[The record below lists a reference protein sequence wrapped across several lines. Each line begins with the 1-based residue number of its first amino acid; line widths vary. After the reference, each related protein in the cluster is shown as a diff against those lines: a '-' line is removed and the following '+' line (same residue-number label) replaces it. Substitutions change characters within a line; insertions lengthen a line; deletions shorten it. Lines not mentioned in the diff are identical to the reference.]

1 MPDTSSIRLKLLIG
15 PTVPGPADPEVIDA
29 ISSVEV
35 TNTDSGRDGFQLRFT
50 LGKDVKDLLLDY
62 SLLLKNFFEP
72 PNRVIIIVY
81 IGASPPQVLIDGII
95 TSHQI
100 APSNTPGGSTLVIT
114 GEDISL
120 QMDLEEKDK
129 TFKNQS
135 DSQIVA
141 AILKDY
147 LTYGVKANP
156 TTTDLRRSENQG
168 NTTQQGT
175 DLAFIQQLASRNGF
189 VFYVEPT
196 QVPAVT
202 TAYWGPPKYE
212 STPQP
217 ALSMNMGPDTNL
229 ESLSFSFNAL
239 GPAKPK
245 VAILDPDTKERTPV
259 SVPPSSR
266 PPLAS
271 VPTTSLRTTLPRDT
285 ANKEQAEAA
294 LRAIALAS
302 NSADA
307 VTGSGQLDAVRY
319 GGVLRARQL
328 VGVRGVGNSY
338 DGSYYVSQVTHQIKP
353 GEYKQSFSLSREG
366 RGSLTPIVTP

>member
-1 MPDTSSIRLKLLIG
+1 MPDTNIRLQLLIG
-15 PTVPGPADPEVIDA
+15 PTVPRPAPADVIEA
-29 ISSVEV
+29 ISSLEV
-35 TNTDSGRDGFQLRFT
+35 TNTDSGRDGFQMTFT

-62 SLLLKNFFEP
+62 SLLLQNFFEP

-81 IGASPPQVLIDGII
+81 IGASRPQVLIDGII

-100 APSNTPGGSTLVIT
+100 APSNTPGSSTLVIT

-120 QMDLEEKDK
+120 QMDLEEKNE

-135 DSQIVA
+135 DSEIVTT
-141 AILKDY
+141 ILRDY
-147 LTYGVKANP
+147 LTYGVTPKV
-156 TTTDLRRSENQG
+156 TTTDLRRKETEG

-175 DLAFIQQLASRNGF
+175 DLAFIQQLATRNGF

-196 QVPAVT
+196 EVPAAT
-202 TAYWGPPKYE
+202 RAYWGPQNYQN
-212 STPQP
+212 SPQP

-245 VAILDPDTKERTPV
+245 VAILNPDTKQRSPV
-259 SVPPSSR
+259 IVPPSAR

-271 VPTTSLRTTLPRDT
+271 NPAVSLRTTLPRDT

-294 LRAIALAS
+294 LLAIALAG

-319 GGVLRARQL
+319 GVILRARQL

-338 DGSYYVSQVTHQIKP
+338 DGSYYVKQVTHRLKL

>member
-1 MPDTSSIRLKLLIG
+1 MPDTSIRLQLLIG
-15 PTVPGPADPEVIDA
+15 PTVPRPADPEVIEA
-29 ISSVEV
+29 ISSLEV

-50 LGKDVKDLLLDY
+50 MGKDVKDLLLDY
-62 SLLLKNFFEP
+62 SLLLKNYFEP
-72 PNRVIIIVY
+72 PNRVIIMVY
-81 IGASPPQVLIDGII
+81 VGASRPQVLIDGII

-100 APSNTPGGSTLVIT
+100 APSNTAGGSTLVIT

-135 DSQIVA
+135 DSEIVTT
-141 AILKDY
+141 ILNDY
-147 LTYGVKANP
+147 LTYGMKSKTA
-156 TTTDLRRSENQG
+156 TTDLRRTENEG

-175 DLAFIQQLASRNGF
+175 DLAFVQQLASRNGF

-196 QVPAVT
+196 AVPAFT
-202 TAYWGPPKYE
+202 TAYWGPQNYE
-212 STPQP
+212 NSPQP
-217 ALSMNMGPDTNL
+217 ALSMNMGPDTNV

-245 VAILDPDTKERTPV
+245 VAILDPDTKQRSPV
-259 SVPPSSR
+259 TVPPSAR

-271 VPTTSLRTTLPRDT
+271 KAAVSLRTTLPRDT

-294 LRAIALAS
+294 LLAIALAS

-338 DGSYYVSQVTHQIKP
+338 DGSYYVKQVTHQLKP